1 MRKLYIMMISLLCSM
16 PATVNAQTL
25 LDEDFEHTQS
35 DVATTQ
41 MPDGWTAVT
50 SYTGSHKGYRWTISK
65 NSTANSTMSG
75 YYYAYC
81 DAPTYDK
88 GDNDG
93 IGPRKDYLITPEL
106 KLDNTYQLAFDWEAA
121 AAACLRDKSM
131 TLQVAVID
139 MANPADTTVI
149 FDIQNEEDVRN
160 SGVPADPYGS
170 YMWQN

>member
-1 MRKLYIMMISLLCSM
+1 MRKIYFLMLSMLCSL
-16 PATVNAQTL
+16 AVTANAQTL

-81 DAPTYDK
+81 DALLTIK
-88 GDNDG
+88 V
-93 IGPRKDYLITPEL
+93 T
-106 KLDNTYQLAFDWEAA
+106 TMVSVLARTISSH
-121 AAACLRDKSM
+121 LS
-131 TLQVAVID
+131 
-139 MANPADTTVI
+139 
-149 FDIQNEEDVRN
+149 
-160 SGVPADPYGS
+160 
-170 YMWQN
+170 